1 MGLALAA
8 YATYVI
14 NATQF
19 LLKLRA
25 ARLQEAASRT
35 QADAESNAAG
45 SPNLSVEG
53 AR

>member
-1 MGLALAA
+1 VAFDVLDARGQMFLALAA

-25 ARLQEAASRT
+25 ARRNESGAPSGALEAAR
-35 QADAESNAAG
+35 
-45 SPNLSVEG
+45 
-53 AR
+53 